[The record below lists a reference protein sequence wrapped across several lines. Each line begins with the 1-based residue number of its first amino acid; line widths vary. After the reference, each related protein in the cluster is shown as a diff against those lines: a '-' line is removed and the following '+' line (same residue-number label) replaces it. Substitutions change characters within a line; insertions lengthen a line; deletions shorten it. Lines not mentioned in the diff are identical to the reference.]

1 MQPQDQFLSYGK
13 TWESF
18 HAVINFFVIG
28 YRWIG
33 VDDNIIKHIMCN
45 KSYIMLRICTIEKG
59 SGIMNRQNSF
69 SSENDNFASEKSIGI
84 QMSTSPK
91 TIATVHEFHL
101 HYSDFYDCGFKS
113 LVMVAFVNGFFNPE
127 SRKIFVKEG
136 YFVIFIEKKIAHC
149 IGVW

>member
-1 MQPQDQFLSYGK
+1 
-13 TWESF
+13 
-18 HAVINFFVIG
+18 
-28 YRWIG
+28 
-33 VDDNIIKHIMCN
+33 
-45 KSYIMLRICTIEKG
+45 
-59 SGIMNRQNSF
+59 MNRQNSF

-127 SRKIFVKEG
+127 SRKIFVKG
-136 YFVIFIEKKIAHC
+136 AYFVIIGEKKRAHC

>member
-1 MQPQDQFLSYGK
+1 MCSHHVQQKLH
-13 TWESF
+13 
-18 HAVINFFVIG
+18 HAADMHNRKGLRYTVL
-28 YRWIG
+28 
-33 VDDNIIKHIMCN
+33 
-45 KSYIMLRICTIEKG
+45 YIQAQKKAPTGALN
-59 SGIMNRQNSF
+59 IMNRQNSF

-113 LVMVAFVNGFFNPE
+113 LVMVAFVNGFFNPK

>member
-1 MQPQDQFLSYGK
+1 MYK
-13 TWESF
+13 
-18 HAVINFFVIG
+18 
-28 YRWIG
+28 
-33 VDDNIIKHIMCN
+33 
-45 KSYIMLRICTIEKG
+45 
-59 SGIMNRQNSF
+59 RQ
-69 SSENDNFASEKSIGI
+69 ASEKSIGI

-136 YFVIFIEKKIAHC
+136 YFVIFKEKKIAHC
-149 IGVW
+149 IGAVSYTHLDVYKRQILNLLDKYELGEMKWDSTQNYYMVQKPEIR

>member
-1 MQPQDQFLSYGK
+1 
-13 TWESF
+13 
-18 HAVINFFVIG
+18 
-28 YRWIG
+28 
-33 VDDNIIKHIMCN
+33 
-45 KSYIMLRICTIEKG
+45 
-59 SGIMNRQNSF
+59 MNRQNSF

-127 SRKIFVKEG
+127 SRKIFVKG
-136 YFVIFIEKKIAHC
+136 AYFVIIGEKKIAHC
-149 IGVW
+149 IGYGKIGKNKNAIIYEIDFFENQEE

>member
-1 MQPQDQFLSYGK
+1 
-13 TWESF
+13 
-18 HAVINFFVIG
+18 
-28 YRWIG
+28 
-33 VDDNIIKHIMCN
+33 
-45 KSYIMLRICTIEKG
+45 
-59 SGIMNRQNSF
+59 MNQQNSF

-84 QMSTSPK
+84 KMSTSPK

-113 LVMVAFVNGFFNPE
+113 LVMVAFVNGFFNPK